1 VTYIQEY
8 LKKCKAFLREKKVD
22 SPELCAELIFAHCLN
37 FTRLDVL
44 LSRKILTKNEVKKIS
59 KLIKRRGEGEP
70 LAYILGKKEFYGRDF
85 FVNPS
90 VLIPRPCTEAII
102 DLCERFYSKKDKILF
117 LDVGVGSGN
126 LAITLVLEFENFLG
140 IGLDVSGDALNTA
153 RKNVEIHGVSN
164 SLILVNSD
172 LISSIKPNSVDLI
185 VTNPPYLSPLMIEA
199 ADVEVKNYEP
209 HLALFGGH
217 NGLDVPKQIFIQAE
231 DVLKH
236 GGRILMELD
245 FSQIE
250 EMKLFLKKR
259 PCWREV
265 SSHKDLAGN
274 LRIISAKLS

>member
-1 VTYIQEY
+1 MISIQEY

-22 SPELCAELIFAHCLN
+22 SPELSAELIFAHCLN

-44 LSRKILTKNEVKKIS
+44 LSRKILTKNEVKNILR
-59 KLIKRRGEGEP
+59 LIKRRGEGEP

-90 VLIPRPCTEAII
+90 VLIPRPCTETII
-102 DLCERFYSKKDKILF
+102 DLCKAFYSKKDKILF

-126 LAITLVLEFENFLG
+126 LAITLVLEFENFQG
-140 IGLDVSGDALNTA
+140 IGLDLSVEALNIA
-153 RKNVEIHGVSN
+153 KKNIEIYGVSN

-209 HLALFGGH
+209 HLALFGGY

-245 FSQIE
+245 SSQIK
-250 EMKLFLKKR
+250 EMELFLKNRGSWKK
-259 PCWREV
+259 V
-265 SSHKDLAGN
+265 SSHEDLAGN

>member
-1 VTYIQEY
+1 MISIQEY

-22 SPELCAELIFAHCLN
+22 SPELSAELIFAHCLN

-44 LSRKILTKNEVKKIS
+44 LSRKILTKNEVKNILR
-59 KLIKRRGEGEP
+59 LIKRRGQGEP

-90 VLIPRPCTEAII
+90 VLIPRPCTETII
-102 DLCERFYSKKDKILF
+102 DLCKTFYSKKDEILF

-140 IGLDVSGDALNTA
+140 IGLDLSVEALNTA
-153 RKNVEIHGVSN
+153 RKNIEIYGVSN

-209 HLALFGGH
+209 HLALLGGY

-245 FSQIE
+245 SSQIE
-250 EMKLFLKKR
+250 EMELFLKNR
-259 PCWREV
+259 RCWEKV